1 MKKIMSKGSKIIKR
15 LKEET
20 EYQTF
25 FKKAMDKFKISTP
38 ADLKDPVRK
47 KEFFDYIDKNYK
59 AKDEMSENTYQMS
72 NPAVKTK
79 VEMVINTLKEIEVD
93 GETMEYILDEVG
105 ISDQMASQLSDKVD
119 DEGFPYMSGGRP

>member
-1 MKKIMSKGSKIIKR
+1 MSKGSKIIKR

>member
-1 MKKIMSKGSKIIKR
+1 MKTSMSKGSKIIKR

-105 ISDQMASQLSDKVD
+105 MSDQMASQLSDKVD

>member
-1 MKKIMSKGSKIIKR
+1 MSKGSKIIKR

-105 ISDQMASQLSDKVD
+105 MSDQMASQLSDKVD
-119 DEGFPYMSGGRP
+119 DEGFPYISGGRP

>member
-1 MKKIMSKGSKIIKR
+1 MSKGSKIIKR

-105 ISDQMASQLSDKVD
+105 MSDQMASQLSDKVD

>member
-1 MKKIMSKGSKIIKR
+1 MKKSMSKGSKIIKR